1 MGVYKS
7 NEVLTSSIGVQYLHT
22 PTMRLTITLSL
33 SLAVNAF
40 KVQSDMSIGRLN
52 FTSSCTKALQT
63 DLECYDYTRSLG
75 KSTYQG
81 WVGSNRLADVIC
93 TATCSTSLRNWNET
107 VARECAEDGTEDNL
121 SSLQTLITEANDME
135 LMWNAT
141 CIKDTKSGR
150 YCLGRSIR

>member
-7 NEVLTSSIGVQYLHT
+7 NEVLISSIGVQYLHI

-40 KVQSDMSIGRLN
+40 KVQSDMYIGSLN
-52 FTSSCTKALQT
+52 LTSSCTKALQT
-63 DLECYDYTRSLG
+63 DLECYGYTRSLG
-75 KSTYQG
+75 KGTYQG
-81 WVGSNRLADVIC
+81 WVGSNRLADAIC

-107 VARECAEDGTEDNL
+107 VAQECAEDGTEHNL